1 MSNLPGIA
9 GSLEVTSSDG
19 LPCVISASMYS
30 GSSDG
35 PRLRLP
41 SSESASEPDADAEG
55 DRLSAAGGG
64 DFLRDDEAAAVVDF
78 RFGFGFVADV
88 VLVLSFALDL
98 GAEVEG
104 PSPGDARG
112 RGGLKGSRRRFWAG
126 WRSAGMLLAGFWCK
140 KSPFCLLL
148 KTVWI
153 CCVGSWVGNGL
164 LSRNDRSAIR
174 YLSILG
180 LAT

>member
-9 GSLEVTSSDG
+9 GSLEVTSTDG

-35 PRLRLP
+35 PRLRLRASAP
-41 SSESASEPDADAEG
+41 SESASSEPDADAEG
-55 DRLSAAGGG
+55 DGLSAAGGA
-64 DFLRDDEAAAVVDF
+64 DFLRDDEAAAVVVDL

-88 VLVLSFALDL
+88 VLGFSFAVDL

-126 WRSAGMLLAGFWCK
+126 WRSAGMFLAG
-140 KSPFCLLL
+140 
-148 KTVWI
+148 V
-153 CCVGSWVGNGL
+153 
-164 LSRNDRSAIR
+164 
-174 YLSILG
+174 
-180 LAT
+180 

>member
-9 GSLEVTSSDG
+9 GSLEVTSSVG

-55 DRLSAAGGG
+55 DGLSAGGGG

-126 WRSAGMLLAGFWCK
+126 WRSAGMLLAGFCCK
-140 KSPFCLLL
+140 EHSLLAFEKGLDLLRWLAMACFRGTIDRQSGFFPF
-148 KTVWI
+148 
-153 CCVGSWVGNGL
+153 WV
-164 LSRNDRSAIR
+164 
-174 YLSILG
+174 
-180 LAT
+180 